1 MLPFYGQTHT
11 VTRRV
16 ERFIDESSGEMIEM
30 KSDAI
35 ILDGV
40 VCSGYRSENR
50 WFCARA
56 IPLVARV
63 LAEPG
68 RPALI

>member
-11 VTRRV
+11 VTLRV
-16 ERFIDESSGEMIEM
+16 GRFIDESWGEMIEM
-30 KSDAI
+30 KSDAV

-50 WFCARA
+50 WFCPRA
-56 IPLVARV
+56 IYPWWRECWLSRV
-63 LAEPG
+63 D
-68 RPALI
+68 RP